1 MSEDPQQPVDE
12 RDPAAPRVGVDE
24 WVAAHEQRREHRAGW
39 WARLDEAWHG
49 LPGWAQLAIVVVPAA
64 VFPFTTGSDY
74 LIRVDRLPCAQDQ
87 VLQPGSRV
95 SITPTKVN
103 GALAA

>member
-1 MSEDPQQPVDE
+1 MKVFYLNNSGGGFADHVEVEENMTVGAFFAE
-12 RDPAAPRVGVDE
+12 RMKGRDAA
-24 WVAAHEQRREHRAGW
+24 
-39 WARLDEAWHG
+39 
-49 LPGWAQLAIVVVPAA
+49 
-64 VFPFTTGSDY
+64 DY
-74 LIRVDRLPCAQDQ
+74 LIRVDRLPCAEDQ

>member
-1 MSEDPQQPVDE
+1 MKVFYLNNGGGGFADHVEVE
-12 RDPAAPRVGVDE
+12 EGTTVGAFFAERMKGRDP
-24 WVAAHEQRREHRAGW
+24 H
-39 WARLDEAWHG
+39 
-49 LPGWAQLAIVVVPAA
+49 
-64 VFPFTTGSDY
+64 DY
-74 LIRVDRLPCAQDQ
+74 LIRVDRLPCAEDQ

>member
-1 MSEDPQQPVDE
+1 MKG
-12 RDPAAPRVGVDE
+12 RDPG
-24 WVAAHEQRREHRAGW
+24 
-39 WARLDEAWHG
+39 
-49 LPGWAQLAIVVVPAA
+49 
-64 VFPFTTGSDY
+64 DY

>member
-1 MSEDPQQPVDE
+1 MKVFYLNNSGGGFADHVKVEENTTVWQFFAERMKGPDP
-12 RDPAAPRVGVDE
+12 G
-24 WVAAHEQRREHRAGW
+24 
-39 WARLDEAWHG
+39 
-49 LPGWAQLAIVVVPAA
+49 
-64 VFPFTTGSDY
+64 DY